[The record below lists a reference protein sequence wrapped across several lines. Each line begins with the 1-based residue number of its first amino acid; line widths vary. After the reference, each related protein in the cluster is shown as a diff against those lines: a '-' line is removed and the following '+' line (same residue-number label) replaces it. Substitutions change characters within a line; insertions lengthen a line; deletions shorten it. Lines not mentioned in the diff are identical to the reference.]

1 MDSLC
6 EKSTLKSLCQTLAKL
21 PDGFKDTY
29 DNALARIDK
38 QSEEQR
44 KLAYRVLSW
53 ISYAF
58 HPLSLVELQHA
69 VAIQQD
75 MTEMDEED
83 LNDEIFL
90 LSVCGGLVVLTEE
103 SKKVALV
110 RKYIVLY
117 LLVYSFT
124 NRNRLH
130 NTGISGTSPEH
141 KTTISF
147 TY

>member
-1 MDSLC
+1 
-6 EKSTLKSLCQTLAKL
+6 LAKL

-44 KLAYRVLSW
+44 NLAYQVLSW

-58 HPLSLVELQHA
+58 RPLSLVELQYA
-69 VAIQQD
+69 VAIHED

-83 LNDEIFL
+83 LNDEKFL

-103 SKKVALV
+103 CKHVALV
-110 RKYIVLY
+110 RKYIVLHLY
-117 LLVYSFT
+117 PF
-124 NRNRLH
+124 N
-130 NTGISGTSPEH
+130 
-141 KTTISF
+141 
-147 TY
+147 